1 MGTSASPRP
10 EDSVETLAEVLAEGL
25 DVGSMTKIY
34 ALANQK
40 GGVGK
45 TTTAVNLGAYLAL
58 NGMRVLLIDID
69 PQANATSSLGF
80 DKNDLPSSIYDAII
94 NKVPIAEIILLTDH
108 FCLELVPSSPAL
120 AGAEVEIVGLLARE
134 HLLRKAI
141 APVVERYDY
150 VLIDCPPSLGLL
162 TINALT
168 AAADGV
174 IIPVQCEYL
183 ALEGLTQ
190 LIYTINLVR
199 DNLNPGLRTRGLLMT
214 MYDTRT
220 NLSRQVVEE
229 VRAHFADKVF
239 DTIIPRN
246 VRLSEAPSHG
256 ETILSY
262 DPQSAG
268 GLTYRDLAR
277 ELITS
282 DDLRLEA
289 DSD

>member
-1 MGTSASPRP
+1 
-10 EDSVETLAEVLAEGL
+10 
-25 DVGSMTKIY
+25 MTKIY

-45 TTTAVNLGAYLAL
+45 TTTAINLGAYLAF
-58 NGMRVLLIDID
+58 NGMRVLLIDTD
-69 PQANATSSLGF
+69 PQSNATSSLGF
-80 DKNDLPSSIYDAII
+80 DKNNLPLSIYDAII
-94 NKVPIAEIILLTDH
+94 NKVSIAEIVLLTDY

-120 AGAEVEIVGLLARE
+120 AGAEVEMVGLLARE

-141 APVVERYDY
+141 ALVAERYDY
-150 VLIDCPPSLGLL
+150 ILIDCPPSLGLL

-183 ALEGLTQ
+183 ALEGLTL
-190 LIYTINLVR
+190 LIHTINLVR
-199 DNLNPGLRTRGLLMT
+199 DNLNPRLRIRGLLMT

-229 VRAHFADKVF
+229 VRAHFPDKVF

-262 DPQSAG
+262 DPQSTG
-268 GLTYRDLAR
+268 GLAYRDLAR
-277 ELITS
+277 ELIAGDEGS
-282 DDLRLEA
+282 
-289 DSD
+289 

>member
-1 MGTSASPRP
+1 MS
-10 EDSVETLAEVLAEGL
+10 
-25 DVGSMTKIY
+25 KIY

-58 NGMRVLLIDID
+58 NGMRVLVIDVD
-69 PQANATSSLGF
+69 PQANATSCLGL
-80 DKNDLPSSIYDAII
+80 DKNNLPFSIYDALI
-94 NKVPIAEIILLTDH
+94 NKTPLTEIILLTDH

-120 AGAEVEIVGLLARE
+120 AGAEVEMVGLLARE
-134 HLLRKAI
+134 HLLRRAI

-183 ALEGLTQ
+183 ALEGLT
-190 LIYTINLVR
+190 LLVHTINLVR
-199 DNLNPGLRTRGLLMT
+199 ENLNPDLRIRGLLMT

-220 NLSRQVVEE
+220 NLARQVVEE
-229 VRAHFADKVF
+229 VHKHFPDKVF
-239 DTIIPRN
+239 NTIISRN

-262 DPQSAG
+262 DPQSTG
-268 GLTYRDLAR
+268 GLTYRDLAQ
-277 ELITS
+277 ELIMGDEGSWNLKNSQSPKAPGTTGK
-282 DDLRLEA
+282 
-289 DSD
+289 

>member
-1 MGTSASPRP
+1 MS
-10 EDSVETLAEVLAEGL
+10 
-25 DVGSMTKIY
+25 KIY

-58 NGMRVLLIDID
+58 SGMRVLLIDID

-80 DKNDLPSSIYDAII
+80 DKNDLPLSIYDTLI
-94 NKVPIAEIILLTDH
+94 NNTPITEIILLTDH
-108 FCLELVPSSPAL
+108 LCLELVPSSPAL
-120 AGAEVEIVGLLARE
+120 AGAEVELVGFLARE

-162 TINALT
+162 TINALS
-168 AAADGV
+168 AADGI

-190 LIYTINLVR
+190 LTHTINLVR
-199 DNLNPGLRTRGLLMT
+199 DNLNPGLKIRGLLMT

-229 VRAHFADKVF
+229 VRKHFADKVF
-239 DTIIPRN
+239 DTFIPRN
-246 VRLSEAPSHG
+246 IRLSEAPSHG

-262 DPQSAG
+262 DPQSSG
-268 GLTYRDLAR
+268 GLTYRDLAQ
-277 ELITS
+277 ELIMS
-282 DDLRLEA
+282 DDWKPEA
-289 DSD
+289 DGD

>member
-1 MGTSASPRP
+1 
-10 EDSVETLAEVLAEGL
+10 
-25 DVGSMTKIY
+25 MTKIY

-45 TTTAVNLGAYLAL
+45 TTTAINLGAYLAL
-58 NGMRVLLIDID
+58 SGMRVLLIDID
-69 PQANATSSLGF
+69 PQANTTSSLGF
-80 DKNDLPSSIYDAII
+80 DKNNLSPSIYDVIV
-94 NKVPIAEIILLTDH
+94 NNTPVTDTILLTDH

-120 AGAEVEIVGLLARE
+120 AGAEVEMVGLLARE

-168 AAADGV
+168 AAADGI

-190 LIYTINLVR
+190 LTHTINLVR
-199 DNLNPGLRTRGLLMT
+199 DNLNPGLEIRGLLMT

-220 NLSRQVVEE
+220 NLSRDVVEE
-229 VRAHFADKVF
+229 VRRHFADKVF

-256 ETILSY
+256 QTILSY
-262 DPQSAG
+262 APQSSG
-268 GLTYRDLAR
+268 GLTYRDLAQ
-277 ELITS
+277 ELMMGDERI
-282 DDLRLEA
+282 R
-289 DSD
+289 DSQDSPVPNE